1 MSLTADRADKTGY
14 ILPHLK
20 KKHVTM
26 TEDITIR
33 RKRLIHRS
41 LYTGM
46 KETDLL
52 LGGFARKH
60 LLDFSDEEL
69 DTYEAL
75 LEAGDPNIY
84 VWAVGREEVPPEF
97 QTNVMALLQ
106 EFTRFEQRSK
116 D

>member
-1 MSLTADRADKTGY
+1 
-14 ILPHLK
+14 
-20 KKHVTM
+20 M

-52 LGGFARKH
+52 LGGFAHKYVH
-60 LLDFSDEEL
+60 DFTSTEL
-69 DTYEAL
+69 DIYEAL

-84 VWAVGREEVPPEF
+84 VWAVGREEVPAEHCSS
-97 QTNVMALLQ
+97 VMDKLQ
-106 EFTRFEQRSK
+106 EYGRNELARK

>member
-1 MSLTADRADKTGY
+1 
-14 ILPHLK
+14 
-20 KKHVTM
+20 M
-26 TEDITIR
+26 TEDIAIR

-60 LLDFSDEEL
+60 LESFSPEEL
-69 DTYEAL
+69 DIYEQL

-84 VWAVGREEVPPEF
+84 AWAVGREPVPEDYRS
-97 QTNVMALLQ
+97 TVMDRLMEYGQNELA
-106 EFTRFEQRSK
+106 RK

>member
-1 MSLTADRADKTGY
+1 MSLPADRAGKTGY
-14 ILPHLK
+14 IHPQPK
-20 KKHVTM
+20 KSMTM

-52 LGGFARKH
+52 LGGFARKY
-60 LLDFSDEEL
+60 LGDFSSEEL
-69 DTYEAL
+69 DIYETL

-84 VWAVGREEVPPEF
+84 VWAVGREEVPAEY

-116 D
+116 E

>member
-1 MSLTADRADKTGY
+1 
-14 ILPHLK
+14 
-20 KKHVTM
+20 M

-52 LGGFARKH
+52 LGGFARKY
-60 LLDFSDEEL
+60 LPEFSPEEL
-69 DTYEAL
+69 DIYETL

-84 VWAVGREEVPPEF
+84 VWAVGREEIPPEF
-97 QTNVMALLQ
+97 QTNVMALLKEYTQ
-106 EFTRFEQRSK
+106 FEQRSK